1 MITLALLYLGLTIL
15 TLYMPD
21 LKCSK
26 EVFRLSVISLGI
38 AGIPIIIQ
46 KYTFVDLKIDYL
58 FLRGLVPMI
67 GYSSVNVYY
76 EWNEHLAGESK
87 YPLKKMLAFA
97 LEGITSLTTKPIK
110 MIGMVGGL
118 IFGVSII
125 MLIWSV
131 IGYFKGTTIP
141 GWASLMVSIWG
152 IGGRLILS
160 VGIVGEY
167 IGKIY
172 LETKWRPRYI
182 IKSFINVKNI
192 DGEE

>member
-1 MITLALLYLGLTIL
+1 
-15 TLYMPD
+15 
-21 LKCSK
+21 
-26 EVFRLSVISLGI
+26 
-38 AGIPIIIQ
+38 
-46 KYTFVDLKIDYL
+46 
-58 FLRGLVPMI
+58 
-67 GYSSVNVYY
+67 
-76 EWNEHLAGESK
+76 
-87 YPLKKMLAFA
+87 MLAFA